1 MMLFSHR
8 VSFGHTPRAALSTA
22 TVALATFSLASGVS
36 VANAAPTTTPTTVQ
50 AVAATAAPT
59 AVPAIP
65 AAPTAEEVAAAAAA
79 EQAARDAAWHTPV
92 GSYLV
97 SSYYAE
103 QRGDGPHLAVDLA
116 GAEGQDVLAARSGTV
131 TSAGWQDGYGFTV
144 EIDHGDGHTTLYGH
158 LMTDPYVAVGQ
169 HVSGGQPIGA
179 LGTTGYSTG
188 PHLHLELEFHGASV
202 DPMTVIPIPDSTM

>member
-1 MMLFSHR
+1 MMLFTQR
-8 VSFGHTPRAALSTA
+8 VSYGRTPKAAMSTA
-22 TVALATFSLASGVS
+22 IVALATFSLAGGVS
-36 VANAAPTTTPTTVQ
+36 AANAAPTTAVTTPQ
-50 AVAATAAPT
+50 AVAATAAAAPV
-59 AVPAIP
+59 AAP
-65 AAPTAEEVAAAAAA
+65 AAPSPEEAAAAAAA

-103 QRGDGPHLAVDLA
+103 ARGDGPHLAVDLA

-131 TSAGWQDGYGFTV
+131 TAAGWQDGYGFTV

-158 LMTDPYVAVGQ
+158 LMTDPYVSVGQ
-169 HVSGGQPIGA
+169 HVIGGQPIGA

-188 PHLHLELEFHGASV
+188 PHLHLELEFQGASV